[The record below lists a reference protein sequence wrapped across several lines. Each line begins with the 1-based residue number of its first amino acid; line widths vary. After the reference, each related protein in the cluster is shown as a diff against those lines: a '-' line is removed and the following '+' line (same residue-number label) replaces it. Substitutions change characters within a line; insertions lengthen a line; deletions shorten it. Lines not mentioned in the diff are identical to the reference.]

1 MADLLYKDKLFSR
14 KWFIAYGLTVL
25 GSFILAAGFVF
36 FINPYD
42 IVPGGVYG
50 IGIVVHHLTLGLFPR
65 GLSPDGGF
73 PVGLFGLILNIPLT
87 LIGIKILGPRF
98 GMKTV
103 VGFVLSSVFMDML
116 TLFVGNNDPL
126 GLKNEVFMG
135 CIFGGV
141 LIGFGLGLIFKAKAT
156 SGGSDII
163 AMIIAKYTRLP
174 LGTLMIYVD
183 SVIVLLGVI
192 VFRDWRIPL
201 YSWIV
206 IFVTGKVI
214 DVVLDGI
221 TYDKTLLIISDHF
234 ELIREKIIVDM
245 ERGGTYIPGRGMFKG
260 EEKTIIFTVV
270 SRREVAILQEFIHQI
285 DPLAFVTVMNA
296 HEILGEGFK
305 SLGEKVAEYE
315 DKSI

>member
-1 MADLLYKDKLFSR
+1 MAHLVYKDKLFSK

-50 IGIVVHHLTLGLFPR
+50 IGIVVHHLTLGIFPK

-73 PVGLFGLILNIPLT
+73 PVGLFGLILNVPLT

-98 GMKTV
+98 GVKTV

-116 TLFVGNNDPL
+116 TLVVGNNDPL

-135 CIFGGV
+135 CVFGGV

-174 LGTLMIYVD
+174 LGQLMIYVD

-221 TYDKTLLIISDHF
+221 TYDKTLLIISEHF
-234 ELIREKIIVDM
+234 ELIRDKIIVDM
-245 ERGGTYIPGRGMFKG
+245 ERGGTYIPGRGMYKG

-285 DPLAFVTVMNA
+285 DPRAFVTVMNA

-315 DKSI
+315 DSTK